1 MFKSQNGATW
11 DPSQLEDL
19 KFNLYRAEF
28 ASTSGQVKFYNPDLS
43 IGNRQIATLRKDP
56 LDMVSKN
63 VLVGISKS
71 LTTAEKTN
79 LTEGITIYQENN
91 ANFRG
96 NLSKVLGAIGIGSE
110 LVLTSVGA
118 GFTNASTSYN
128 NVPLISRI
136 GRGSGAKV
144 NLTVNSGVAC
154 AATVSIGGTGYAAW

>member
-1 MFKSQNGATW
+1 
-11 DPSQLEDL
+11 
-19 KFNLYRAEF
+19 
-28 ASTSGQVKFYNPDLS
+28 
-43 IGNRQIATLRKDP
+43 
-56 LDMVSKN
+56 MVSKN

-96 NLSKVLGAIGIGSE
+96 NLSKVLGAIGIGLLNLFLQV
-110 LVLTSVGA
+110 LVLDLPML
-118 GFTNASTSYN
+118 STSYN

-144 NLTVNSGVAC
+144 NLTVNSGVSYC
-154 AATVSIGGTGYAAW
+154 GNSFNWWNRLCSW